1 MAESNEKAPKSR
13 VGRFIKRS
21 DPLATVLSI
30 SDFCLAEICET
41 PVAYPDNEKG
51 SIIHH
56 ALHFA
61 SDEDLGI
68 RVAGDILKNLGPE
81 QSRPILRPMDFTED
95 WKRQKQRMSSRSGKM
110 DEDEEFELEME
121 LLNKNRDEFE
131 DDDEDD
137 EFSASEGHDEQGDDG
152 KKNTGILK
160 IQRENLDVASKAIQ
174 EAQEDPEDQ
183 EMEASVPEPNI
194 EVEEKTFVPMKAVV
208 GLNMDNPELQ
218 AIKTYQEQL
227 IDREKIIEEAKSV
240 GYQEGFKVGEE
251 KAALQVRQTMRALT
265 EELGRVLGELEGL
278 KKTVLHNA
286 EENFQVLSQALVE
299 SVLRREMEINQ
310 GAFAAV
316 IERAIQ
322 EAVQE
327 DQFKIHVHPET
338 FETFSKFADE
348 KLRTR
353 LISNKAIPQGDFRI
367 ESNMSVVDGNITQL
381 VRDLLDQADLSLFHQ
396 TKNKNDKAS

>member
-1 MAESNEKAPKSR
+1 MAENNEKAPKSR

-21 DPLATVLSI
+21 DPLAGVLSI
-30 SDFCLAEICET
+30 STFSLAEICET

-56 ALHFA
+56 SLHLA
-61 SDEDLGI
+61 SDDELGI

-81 QSRPILRPMDFTED
+81 QGRPILRPMDFTED
-95 WKRQKQRMSSRSGKM
+95 WKKQKQRLSSRRGKV
-110 DEDEEFELEME
+110 DEDEEFELELE
-121 LLNKNRDEFE
+121 LLNKDRDDSEE
-131 DDDEDD
+131 NDEKDQDFD
-137 EFSASEGHDEQGDDG
+137 ESDEEDEQVDEA

-174 EAQEDPEDQ
+174 EAQEDH
-183 EMEASVPEPNI
+183 EAEPPAPEPKI

-208 GLNMDNPELQ
+208 GLQMDNPELQ

-227 IDREKIIEEAKSV
+227 IDREKIIEEAKAI
-240 GYQEGFKVGEE
+240 GYQEGFKQGEE
-251 KAALQVRQTMRALT
+251 KAALQVRQTMRELT
-265 EELGRVLGELEGL
+265 EELGRLLGELEGL

-286 EENFQVLSQALVE
+286 EENFQILSQALVE
-299 SVLRREMEINQ
+299 SVLRRDMETNP

-316 IERAIQ
+316 IERAIH
-322 EAVQE
+322 EAVRE

-338 FETFSKFADE
+338 FEAFSKFADE

-353 LISNKAIPQGDFRI
+353 LISNKAIPKGDFRI

-381 VRDLLDQADLSLFHQ
+381 VRDLLDQADLSLFN